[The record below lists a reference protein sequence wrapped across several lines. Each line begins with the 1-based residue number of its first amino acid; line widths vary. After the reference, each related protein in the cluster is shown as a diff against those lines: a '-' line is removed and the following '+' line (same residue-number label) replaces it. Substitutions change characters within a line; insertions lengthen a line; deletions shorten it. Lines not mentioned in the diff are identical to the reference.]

1 MALNG
6 VGNEIVRSD
15 GKYVIV
21 GLPCHIQGFRKRA
34 EIDRKFK
41 EKVVGYFAIYCSSNR
56 TFGARDYL
64 LRHYK
69 ISKDRI
75 SYFAFR
81 DNGCLGNLTIRYNAA
96 QAAKSPLID
105 TYSTSCREIKI
116 PFSQYYGRGLR
127 SFFKP
132 HRCLTCID
140 HYGELADVC
149 LGDIHIPP
157 YSDDKIGVSSWIVR
171 TEYWERLFKQAA
183 NEGYIK
189 MDDVEAETL
198 NSSQATMLYPKSRRA
213 KAVMNMD
220 KMLGRSVPR
229 YDKMLVKPNVSDY
242 VSELACHAQRFIG
255 RHRSL
260 WLIIDLL
267 KGKGDL

>member
-1 MALNG
+1 M
-6 VGNEIVRSD
+6 
-15 GKYVIV
+15 
-21 GLPCHIQGFRKRA
+21 
-34 EIDRKFK
+34 
-41 EKVVGYFAIYCSSNR
+41 
-56 TFGARDYL
+56 
-64 LRHYK
+64 
-69 ISKDRI
+69 
-75 SYFAFR
+75 
-81 DNGCLGNLTIRYNAA
+81 
-96 QAAKSPLID
+96 
-105 TYSTSCREIKI
+105 
-116 PFSQYYGRGLR
+116 
-127 SFFKP
+127 
-132 HRCLTCID
+132 
-140 HYGELADVC
+140 C